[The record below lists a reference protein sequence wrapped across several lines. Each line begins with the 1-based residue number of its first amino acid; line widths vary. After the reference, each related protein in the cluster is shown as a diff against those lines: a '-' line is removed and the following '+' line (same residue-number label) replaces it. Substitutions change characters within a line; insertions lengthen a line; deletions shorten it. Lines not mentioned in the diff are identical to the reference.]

1 MGAWCCRPEGGGV
14 CWDLACQMT
23 RETAS
28 HVYPSKK
35 PTFPLG
41 PCAGPI
47 APEAYES
54 TAIRLPRTWSR
65 LIAIL
70 TLTLTLTLT

>member
-1 MGAWCCRPEGGGV
+1 MHGV
-14 CWDLACQMT
+14 AGQRAAVRWDLACQMT

-35 PTFPLG
+35 PTPPLG

-54 TAIRLPRTWSR
+54 TAIMLPKT
-65 LIAIL
+65 
-70 TLTLTLTLT
+70 